1 MDFDGDQ
8 EAITP
13 NQQQYIKINTTGAL
27 WLPTGTTVQRPS
39 SPSPGY
45 FRYNTDTPGIE
56 YWNGSTWTAPSGG
69 PGGGPNSFTATAS
82 EALSNGQFVN
92 FWNNGGTPSI
102 RKADASLGYE
112 AIGYVLAAYSTSDT
126 VTVYTEGENNGLSA
140 LTIGPLWLSTGGS
153 VVYAVP
159 GTGNL
164 VQRLG
169 FAKSST
175 VIEFIPSVPVQ
186 T

>member
-8 EAITP
+8 ESITP
-13 NQQQYIKINTTGAL
+13 NQQQYIKINTPGAL
-27 WLPTGTTVQRPS
+27 WLPSGTTAQRPS
-39 SPSPGY
+39 SPSAGF

-56 YWNGSTWTAPSGG
+56 YWNGTTWTAPTGGAGG
-69 PGGGPNSFTATAS
+69 PSSFTATAS
-82 EALSNGQFVN
+82 EALSSGQFVN
-92 FWNNGGTPSI
+92 FWNNSGTPSI

-126 VTVYTEGENNGLSA
+126 VTVYTEGENTGLSA
-140 LTIGPLWLSTGGS
+140 LSIGPLWLSTGGS
-153 VVYAVP
+153 VTTSVP
-159 GTGNL
+159 TTGNL
-164 VQRLG
+164 VQKLG

-175 VIEFIPSVPVQ
+175 VIEFIPGVPVQ